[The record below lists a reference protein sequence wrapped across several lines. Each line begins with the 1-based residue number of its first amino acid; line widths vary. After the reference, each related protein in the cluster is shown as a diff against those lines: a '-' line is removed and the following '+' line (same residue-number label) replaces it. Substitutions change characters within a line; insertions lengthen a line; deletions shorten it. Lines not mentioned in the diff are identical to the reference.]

1 MGKPSSSWFRAASG
15 SGMAS
20 VGFTG
25 VVAMLMATAFLGVT
39 ADTSSDDVTALN
51 TFYTSLNSPSQL
63 TNWVAQNGDP
73 CGQSWLGITCSGSRV
88 ITIKLPGMGLKG
100 TLGYNM
106 NVMTALVELDASN
119 NNLGGGDIPYNLPP
133 NLERLNLENNSFTGT
148 LPYSISQMAS
158 LKYLNLGHNQLSS
171 INVMFNQLTN
181 LATLD
186 LSDNTFS
193 GTLPDSFSNLTSL
206 TMLHLQDNRFTGTID
221 VLSDL
226 PLTDLNVQNNQLSGA
241 IPDKLK
247 GISNL
252 QISGNSF
259 SNSPVS
265 PAPSSPPSTT
275 SQSPP
280 RQPSTRNPRNR
291 NRNPPIGSNGDN
303 GGNGDGSGGDGG
315 GRSSKIGGGAVAG
328 IVISLVVLGAMV
340 GFFVFK
346 RKSTRHQRGGDPEKN
361 EPLTLRPIASGKF
374 NQLRTISIISP
385 TAKEG
390 LQKTVSMN
398 LKPPSKI
405 DLHKSFDENDLTNK
419 PVLAKNVD
427 LSSIRAT
434 AYTVADLQMATESFS
449 ADNLIGEGSFGRVY
463 RAEISDESDHKVLAV
478 KKINV
483 SAFPSKPSD
492 FFIDLVAK
500 ISKLNHPNLSEL
512 DGYCLE
518 HGQYLLAYEF
528 YRNGSLHDFLHLSD
542 GYSKPLSW
550 NSRVKIALG
559 SARALEYMHET
570 CSPSIIHKNF
580 KSSNILLDN
589 ELNPHVSDCG
599 FAELIPNQ
607 ELQESDENSGYRAP
621 EVILSGQYSQKSDV
635 YSFGV
640 VMLELLTGRKAFD
653 RSQPWPQQ
661 SLVRWA
667 SPQLHDIDALDQMV
681 DPALEGLY
689 PAKSLSRFADA
700 IALCVQPE
708 PEFRPPM
715 SEVVQSLVR
724 LVQRSSMGSVLSGGE
739 SISRRYDDS
748 GDYTF

>member
-1 MGKPSSSWFRAASG
+1 
-15 SGMAS
+15 
-20 VGFTG
+20 
-25 VVAMLMATAFLGVT
+25 
-39 ADTSSDDVTALN
+39 
-51 TFYTSLNSPSQL
+51 
-63 TNWVAQNGDP
+63 
-73 CGQSWLGITCSGSRV
+73 
-88 ITIKLPGMGLKG
+88 MGLKG

-106 NVMTALVELDASN
+106 NILTALVELDASN
-119 NNLGGGDIPYNLPP
+119 NNLGGSDIPYNLPP
-133 NLERLNLENNSFTGT
+133 NLERLNLVNNSFTGT

-158 LKYLNLGHNQLSS
+158 LKYLNLGHNQLSD
-171 INVMFNQLTN
+171 INVMFSQLTN
-181 LATLD
+181 LTTLD

-193 GTLPDSFSNLTSL
+193 GTLPDSFSSLTSL
-206 TMLHLQDNRFTGTID
+206 TMLHLQNNRFTGTIE

-226 PLTDLNVQNNQLSGA
+226 PLTDLNVENNQLSGM

-247 GISNL
+247 GINNL

-259 SNSPVS
+259 SNSPA
-265 PAPSSPPSTT
+265 APSSPPSTT

-280 RQPSTRNPRNR
+280 RQPSKRNPGNS
-291 NRNPPIGSNGDN
+291 NKNPSTGSNGDSSGN
-303 GGNGDGSGGDGG
+303 GGGGG
-315 GRSSKIGGGAVAG
+315 GRSSKVGGGAVAG

-340 GFFVFK
+340 AFFMIK
-346 RKSTRHQRGGDPEKN
+346 RRPMRGQRREDPEKN

-374 NQLRTISIISP
+374 NQLRAINIISP

-405 DLHKSFDENDLTNK
+405 NLHKSFDESDPTNK
-419 PVLAKNVD
+419 VVMAKNID

-463 RAEISDESDHKVLAV
+463 RAEISDHKILAV
-478 KKINV
+478 KKINL
-483 SAFPSKPSD
+483 SALPSNPSD
-492 FFIDLVAK
+492 FFIELVAN
-500 ISKLNHPNLSEL
+500 ISKLNHPNISEL
-512 DGYCLE
+512 DGYCSE

-542 GYSKPLSW
+542 GCSKPLSW

-580 KSSNILLDN
+580 KSSNIVLDN

-599 FAELIPNQ
+599 FADLIPNQ
-607 ELQESDENSGYRAP
+607 ELQELDENSGYRAP
-621 EVILSGQYSQKSDV
+621 EVTMSGQYSQKSDV

-653 RSQPWPQQ
+653 RSHPWPQQ

-667 SPQLHDIDALDQMV
+667 TPQLHDIDALDQMV

-700 IALCVQPE
+700 IALCVQSE

-724 LVQRSSMGSVLSGGE
+724 LVQRSSMGSVLSGE
-739 SISRRYDDS
+739 SNSRRYDDS

>member
-1 MGKPSSSWFRAASG
+1 MAKASSGWFRAASG
-15 SGMAS
+15 M
-20 VGFTG
+20 VPLGFTA
-25 VVAMLMATAFLGVT
+25 VAMLLLATSFLEVT

-51 TFYTSLNSPSQL
+51 AFYTTLNSPSQL
-63 TNWVAQNGDP
+63 TNWVVQNGDP

-88 ITIKLPGMGLKG
+88 ITIKLPGMGLNG
-100 TLGYNM
+100 NLGYNM
-106 NVMTALVELDASN
+106 NILTALVELDVSN
-119 NNLGGGDIPYNLPP
+119 NNLGGSDIPYNLPP
-133 NLERLNLENNSFTGT
+133 NLERLNLEKNSFTGT
-148 LPYSISQMAS
+148 LPYSISQMAT

-181 LATLD
+181 MTTLD

-193 GTLPDSFSNLTSL
+193 GTLPDSFSSMTSL
-206 TMLHLQDNRFTGTID
+206 TML
-221 VLSDL
+221 
-226 PLTDLNVQNNQLSGA
+226 NVENNQLSGA

-252 QISGNSF
+252 HPATPS
-259 SNSPVS
+259 SPS
-265 PAPSSPPSTT
+265 PSSSPPSTT

-280 RQPSTRNPRNR
+280 RQPSTRNPGN
-291 NRNPPIGSNGDN
+291 NNKNPSIGSNGDSSS
-303 GGNGDGSGGDGG
+303 DSGGGG
-315 GRSSKIGGGAVAG
+315 GSSSKIGSGAVAG

-340 GFFVFK
+340 AFFVIK
-346 RKSTRHQRGGDPEKN
+346 RKSMRGQRGGDPEKN
-361 EPLTLRPIASGKF
+361 EPLTLRPISSGKL
-374 NQLRTISIISP
+374 NQLRTINIISP
-385 TAKEG
+385 SAKEG

-405 DLHKSFDENDLTNK
+405 DLHRSFDESDPTNK
-419 PVLAKNVD
+419 TVMVKSID
-427 LSSIRAT
+427 LSSIRANV
-434 AYTVADLQMATESFS
+434 YTVADLQLATESFS

-463 RAEISDESDHKVLAV
+463 RAQISDDKVLAV
-478 KKINV
+478 KKINL
-483 SAFPSKPSD
+483 SALPSNPSD
-492 FFIDLVAK
+492 FFIDLVAN
-500 ISKLNHPNLSEL
+500 ISK
-512 DGYCLE
+512 
-518 HGQYLLAYEF
+518 
-528 YRNGSLHDFLHLSD
+528 
-542 GYSKPLSW
+542 
-550 NSRVKIALG
+550 
-559 SARALEYMHET
+559 YMHET
-570 CSPSIIHKNF
+570 CSPSVIHKNF

-589 ELNPHVSDCG
+589 ELNPHLSDCG
-599 FAELIPNQ
+599 FADLIPNQ

-621 EVILSGQYSQKSDV
+621 EVTMSGQYTQKSDI

-667 SPQLHDIDALDQMV
+667 TPQLHDIDALDQMV

-724 LVQRSSMGSVLSGGE
+724 LVQRSSMGSVMSGE
-739 SISRRYDDS
+739 SNSRRYDES

>member
-1 MGKPSSSWFRAASG
+1 MAKASSGWFRAASG
-15 SGMAS
+15 M
-20 VGFTG
+20 VPLGFTA
-25 VVAMLMATAFLGVT
+25 VAMLLLATSFLEVT

-51 TFYTSLNSPSQL
+51 AFYTTLNSPSQL
-63 TNWVAQNGDP
+63 TNWVVQNGDP

-88 ITIKLPGMGLKG
+88 ITIKLPGMGLNG
-100 TLGYNM
+100 NLGYNM
-106 NVMTALVELDASN
+106 NILTALVEL
-119 NNLGGGDIPYNLPP
+119 
-133 NLERLNLENNSFTGT
+133 NLEKNSFTGT
-148 LPYSISQMAS
+148 LPYSISQMAT

-181 LATLD
+181 MTTLD

-193 GTLPDSFSNLTSL
+193 GTLPDSFSSMTSL
-206 TMLHLQDNRFTGTID
+206 TML
-221 VLSDL
+221 
-226 PLTDLNVQNNQLSGA
+226 NVENNQLSGA

-252 QISGNSF
+252 HPATPS
-259 SNSPVS
+259 SPS
-265 PAPSSPPSTT
+265 PSSSPPSTT

-280 RQPSTRNPRNR
+280 RQPSTRNPGN
-291 NRNPPIGSNGDN
+291 NNKNPSIGSNGDSSS
-303 GGNGDGSGGDGG
+303 DSGGGG
-315 GRSSKIGGGAVAG
+315 GSSSKIGSGAVAG

-340 GFFVFK
+340 AFFVIK
-346 RKSTRHQRGGDPEKN
+346 RKSMRGQRGGDPEKN
-361 EPLTLRPIASGKF
+361 EPLTLRPISSGKL
-374 NQLRTISIISP
+374 NQLRTINIISP
-385 TAKEG
+385 SAKEG

-405 DLHKSFDENDLTNK
+405 DLHRSFDESDPTNK
-419 PVLAKNVD
+419 TVMVKSID
-427 LSSIRAT
+427 LSSIRANV
-434 AYTVADLQMATESFS
+434 YTVADLQLATESFS

-463 RAEISDESDHKVLAV
+463 RAQISDDKVLAV
-478 KKINV
+478 KKINL
-483 SAFPSKPSD
+483 SALPSNPSD
-492 FFIDLVAK
+492 FFIDLVAN
-500 ISKLNHPNLSEL
+500 ISKFNHPNLSEL
-512 DGYCLE
+512 DGYCSE

-542 GYSKPLSW
+542 GYSNPLSW
-550 NSRVKIALG
+550 NNRVKIALG

-570 CSPSIIHKNF
+570 CSPSVIHKNF

-589 ELNPHVSDCG
+589 ELNPHLSDCG
-599 FAELIPNQ
+599 FADLIPNQ

-621 EVILSGQYSQKSDV
+621 EVTMSGQYTQKSDI

-667 SPQLHDIDALDQMV
+667 TPQLHDIDALDQMV

-724 LVQRSSMGSVLSGGE
+724 LVQRSSMGSVMSGE
-739 SISRRYDDS
+739 SNSRRYDES

>member
-1 MGKPSSSWFRAASG
+1 MAKASLGWFRQA

-20 VGFTG
+20 VSFTG
-25 VVAMLMATAFLGVT
+25 AVMLLMATAFLGVT
-39 ADTSSDDVTALN
+39 ADTTSDDVTALN
-51 TFYTSLNSPSQL
+51 TFYTTLNSPSPL

-88 ITIKLPGMGLKG
+88 ITIKLPSMGLQG

-106 NVMTALVELDASN
+106 NILTALVELDVSN
-119 NNLGGGDIPYNLPP
+119 NNLGGSDIPYNLPP
-133 NLERLNLENNSFTGT
+133 NLERLNLENNSFSGT
-148 LPYSISQMAS
+148 LPYSISQMSS
-158 LKYLNLGHNQLSS
+158 LKYLNIGHNQLSG

-181 LATLD
+181 LTTLD
-186 LSDNTFS
+186 LSDNKFS
-193 GTLPDSFSNLTSL
+193 GTLPDSLSSVTSL
-206 TMLHLQDNRFTGTID
+206 TMLHLQNNQFTGTID

-226 PLTDLNVQNNQLSGA
+226 PLTDLNVENNQLSGA

-259 SNSPVS
+259 SNSP
-265 PAPSSPPSTT
+265 APSSPPSTA

-280 RQPSTRNPRNR
+280 RQPSKGNPGNS
-291 NRNPPIGSNGDN
+291 NKNPSIASNGDD
-303 GGNGDGSGGDGG
+303 GSDGGDGGGG
-315 GRSSKIGGGAVAG
+315 GRSSKVGGGAVAG
-328 IVISLVVLGAMV
+328 IVISVVVLGAMV
-340 GFFVFK
+340 AFFLIK
-346 RKSTRHQRGGDPEKN
+346 RKSMRDQRGGDPEKN

-374 NQLRTISIISP
+374 NQLRAISIVSP

-405 DLHKSFDENDLTNK
+405 DLHKSFDESDPTDK
-419 PVLAKNVD
+419 PVKAKKID

-449 ADNLIGEGSFGRVY
+449 ANNLIGEGSFGRVY
-463 RAEISDESDHKVLAV
+463 RAEISDNKVLAV
-478 KKINV
+478 KKINL
-483 SAFPSKPSD
+483 SALLSNPSD
-492 FFIDLVAK
+492 FFIHLVAK

-512 DGYCLE
+512 DGYCSE

-528 YRNGSLHDFLHLSD
+528 YMNGSLHDFLHLSD
-542 GYSKPLSW
+542 GYNKTLSW
-550 NSRVKIALG
+550 NNRVKIALG

-570 CSPSIIHKNF
+570 CSPSVIHKNF

-621 EVILSGQYSQKSDV
+621 EVTMSGQYSQKSDV

-667 SPQLHDIDALDQMV
+667 TPQLHDIDALDQMV

-724 LVQRSSMGSVLSGGE
+724 LVQRSSMGSVLSCD
-739 SISRRYDDS
+739 SNSRRYDDT
-748 GDYTF
+748 GDYAF

>member
-1 MGKPSSSWFRAASG
+1 MVKASEGSFRAASA
-15 SGMAS
+15 MAS
-20 VGFTG
+20 LRFTG
-25 VVAMLMATAFLGVT
+25 VAMLLLVATSTVVT

-63 TNWVAQNGDP
+63 TNWVPQNGDP

-106 NVMTALVELDASN
+106 NILTALVELDVSY
-119 NNLGGGDIPYNLPP
+119 NNLGGSDIPYNLPP
-133 NLERLNLENNSFTGT
+133 NLERLNLGNNSFTGT
-148 LPYSISQMAS
+148 LPYSISQMAA
-158 LKYLNLGHNQLSS
+158 LKYLNLGHNQLSD
-171 INVMFNQLTN
+171 INVMFSQLTN
-181 LATLD
+181 LTALD

-193 GTLPDSFSNLTSL
+193 GTLPESFSSLTSL
-206 TMLHLQDNRFTGTID
+206 TMLHLQNNRFSGTID

-226 PLTDLNVQNNQLSGA
+226 PLTDLNVANNQLSGA
-241 IPDKLK
+241 IPDRLK
-247 GISNL
+247 SISNL
-252 QISGNSF
+252 QTSGNSF
-259 SNSPVS
+259 SNSP
-265 PAPSSPPSTT
+265 AAQAQPPPTYT
-275 SQSPP
+275 PSPP
-280 RQPSTRNPRNR
+280 RQPSTGNPGKSDTTPSTR
-291 NRNPPIGSNGDN
+291 SNGVN
-303 GGNGDGSGGDGG
+303 GGDDSGGGG

-328 IVISLVVLGAMV
+328 IVMSLVVLGAMV
-340 GFFVFK
+340 AFFMIK
-346 RKSTRHQRGGDPEKN
+346 RKSMRDQRGHDPEKN
-361 EPLTLRPIASGKF
+361 EPLRPIASGKF
-374 NQLRTISIISP
+374 NQLRAINIVSP
-385 TAKEG
+385 AAKDG
-390 LQKTVSMN
+390 LHKTVSMN

-405 DLHKSFDENDLTNK
+405 ELHKSFDESDPTNK
-419 PVLAKNVD
+419 PVMAKSID

-434 AYTVADLQMATESFS
+434 AYTVADLQTATDSFS

-463 RAEISDESDHKVLAV
+463 SANMSDNKVLAV
-478 KKINV
+478 KKINF
-483 SAFPSKPSD
+483 SALPSNPSN
-492 FFIDLVAK
+492 FFIDLVVN
-500 ISKLNHPNLSEL
+500 ISKLNHPNISEL
-512 DGYCLE
+512 DGYCSE
-518 HGQYLLAYEF
+518 HGQCLLAYEF
-528 YRNGSLHDFLHLSD
+528 YRNGSLHDFLHMPD

-570 CSPSIIHKNF
+570 CSPSVIHKNF
-580 KSSNILLDN
+580 KSSNILLDD
-589 ELNPHVSDCG
+589 ELNPHLSDCG
-599 FAELIPNQ
+599 FADLIPKQ
-607 ELQESDENSGYRAP
+607 ELQESDENTGYRAP
-621 EVILSGQYSQKSDV
+621 EVTMSGQYSQKSDV

-667 SPQLHDIDALDQMV
+667 TPQLHDIDALDQMV

-724 LVQRSSMGSVLSGGE
+724 LVQRSSMGSVLSGE
-739 SISRRYDDS
+739 SNSRRYQDS
-748 GDYTF
+748 E